1 MTIRRSHIHQTFL
14 QRMGQ
19 AIALLGLLW
28 LALGEPVWAL
38 TWSYQ
43 EPTDP
48 AHWAEIDPAYKLC
61 ATGHTQS
68 PIDLVTAE
76 MGASVGASGDLTLD
90 YGVAPSAVVEPGTTL
105 QVRYPAGNQLTI
117 GGQSYGLQQFHFHV
131 PSEHWIDHRPHAM
144 EIHWVHRSE
153 AGDLAVLAVLVD
165 AGRENPAL
173 EQLWRSLTDDTALAA
188 FDGRSLLPH
197 DLAHYRYSGSL
208 TTPPCSEGVQWLV
221 LSQPIQASA
230 AQIARFT
237 ARYGPNVRPLQRQ

>member
-1 MTIRRSHIHQTFL
+1 MTMGRSHIHQKALKTL
-14 QRMGQ
+14 GR
-19 AIALLGLLW
+19 AIALLALLW
-28 LALGEPVWAL
+28 LAFGEPVWAL

-48 AHWAEIDPAYKLC
+48 AHWADLDPAYKLC
-61 ATGHTQS
+61 TTGNTQS
-68 PIDLVTAE
+68 PLDLITAE
-76 MGASVGASGDLTLD
+76 MGASEDLALD
-90 YGVAPSAVVEPGTTL
+90 YSITPSAVVEPGTTL
-105 QVRYPAGNQLTI
+105 QVRYPAGNQLTV
-117 GGQSYGLQQFHFHV
+117 GGRSYGLQQFHFHV

-173 EQLWRSLTDDTALAA
+173 EQLWRSLTDNKALTS
-188 FDGRSLLPH
+188 FDEQSLLPSG
-197 DLAHYRYSGSL
+197 LTHYRYSGSL